1 MKGLN
6 CQHHQP
12 SIKYYLHDPHD
23 QLSNEKSFFA
33 HQLNSIA
40 FRMLYAVIKTC
51 IRSTIK
57 CFWCVLTTTN
67 YWIIK
72 HKTNRANPDDQK
84 YGMREELSFAA
95 RESDVRDEWRHR
107 IIMWHSLG
115 CDCISPGGGIWC
127 PSLLSDWR
135 CTGCPKKHDPELWKL
150 ITPSKMALGK
160 RVGYVLKT
168 SRSFLFWNFSSLTSG
183 GSGIKFVTLGL

>member
-72 HKTNRANPDDQK
+72 HKTYK
-84 YGMREELSFAA
+84 SWW
-95 RESDVRDEWRHR
+95 SKVRDERR
-107 IIMWHSLG
+107 SLICG
-115 CDCISPGGGIWC
+115 TWERCQGWVETRNHHVTFPGLWLHFPLLGESGVPLYSQTEDVYRVSKKIW
-127 PSLLSDWR
+127 PR
-135 CTGCPKKHDPELWKL
+135 
-150 ITPSKMALGK
+150 ALK
-160 RVGYVLKT
+160 AY
-168 SRSFLFWNFSSLTSG
+168 
-183 GSGIKFVTLGL
+183 